1 VIGTAPRPGAA
12 VSDELGHL
20 FHRFGATFKRGD
32 TIVHQGDQAQDLY
45 VVLQGQVEFW
55 TCENGQRHLLGTAGP
70 GDVFGEVAC
79 FTGLSRSANA
89 SADEDTVVLRFDP
102 TAAYELVER
111 SPQLAVRII
120 ATLAARLRARTA

>member
-1 VIGTAPRPGAA
+1 MATVSSPGAA

-32 TIVHQGDQAQDLY
+32 AIVRQGDQAQDLY
-45 VVLQGQVEFW
+45 VVLDGEVEFW
-55 TCENGQRHLLGTAGP
+55 TCENGQRHVLGPAGP

-79 FTGLSRSANA
+79 FTGLPRSANA
-89 SADEDTVVLRFDP
+89 SATDNAVVLRFDP

-111 SPQLAVRII
+111 SPQIAVRVIS
-120 ATLAARLRARTA
+120 TLAARLRARTT